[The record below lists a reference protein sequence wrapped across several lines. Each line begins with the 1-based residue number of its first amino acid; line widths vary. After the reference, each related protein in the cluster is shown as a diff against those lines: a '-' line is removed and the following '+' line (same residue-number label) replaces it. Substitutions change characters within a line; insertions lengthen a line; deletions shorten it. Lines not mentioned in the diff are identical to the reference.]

1 MPVTITYLLL
11 LLKRSAIH
19 CVDTE
24 EWGYNADFSFPLS
37 EAFLIALVYKEVYT
51 MQTEYH
57 ISNTHQ
63 KKKPYGISMN
73 TLK

>member
-11 LLKRSAIH
+11 LPKRSAIH

-24 EWGYNADFSFPLS
+24 EWDYNADFSFPLS
-37 EAFLIALVYKEVYT
+37 EAFLIALVYKEVNT

-57 ISNTHQ
+57 ISITH
-63 KKKPYGISMN
+63 KKIKHGISMN